1 MSTDDRDLGADGVQD
16 EDSARPGPEEHGSPL
31 APESD
36 QDSGASAVSEAED
49 ADAEEKADESMSK
62 EKQGSFW
69 KELPILIVIAL
80 VLAFVIRTWVMQAF
94 YIPSGSMENT
104 LQVGD
109 RVLVNKVV
117 YEIRDIRRGEVV
129 VFDGD
134 GSWDDPNT
142 VVIPEPTNPVS
153 RGFTWVQQQLGAAPT
168 GKEYIKRVIG
178 LPGDVV
184 QCCDEQQ
191 RVTVNGVALDEEEY
205 LYPGSLT
212 SHEEFGPVTVP
223 EGHVWVMGDHRAISS
238 DSRRNQGNPGGGA
251 VPIDHV
257 VGRAFVII
265 WPFDQAGGLGIPE
278 TFARLDDDA

>member
-49 ADAEEKADESMSK
+49 DEAGEKADTRMSK
-62 EKQGSFW
+62 DKQGSFW